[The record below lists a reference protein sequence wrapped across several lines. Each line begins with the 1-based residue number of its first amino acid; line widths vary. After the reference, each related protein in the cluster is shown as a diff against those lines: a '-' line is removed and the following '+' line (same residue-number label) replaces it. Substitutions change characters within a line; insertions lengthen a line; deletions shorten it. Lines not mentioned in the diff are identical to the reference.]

1 MTGGLI
7 EIVTYGSQDLYLTG
21 TPEITFFK
29 VVYRRYTNFSMES
42 IRVNFDDPVGF
53 GSFSTLTIPRTGDL
67 IHKMYL
73 EVLLP
78 AIDLRRSPCLDV
90 SRDDVDRAIRN
101 YKIVTDFMKINRRA
115 YVGAFE
121 IVQAENNCNLNEM
134 IKIVNQAF
142 NKHHSTIVQE
152 FKTLLEGSNLVPF
165 MYEEISMKQIM
176 DNFSS
181 DRSLDTIF
189 KAMSIGIDKSI
200 RLQGLFFDIMSAAK
214 RKYCDEINE
223 NVKFAWVDRIGHAL
237 LDEIEIR
244 IGGYKIDRQYGDW
257 INIWYELT
265 ARRNLQDVYFKMI
278 GNVPELTDFNRC
290 PKPRYLLQIPMQ
302 FWFNRF
308 NGLSLPLV
316 ALQYH
321 DVTYHV
327 KFRKMEEVSY
337 IERGE
342 RIFIPESNNRLFLD
356 EVSTECGINI
366 EAKLMIDYIY
376 LDSTERRRFAQ
387 SSHEYLIDQLQ
398 RFDVSNVTQ
407 PTRQI
412 ELNNFVYP
420 SKELIWI
427 AQKRRYM
434 LNIDGSTKTRFDNY
448 SLTDCNRGP
457 LIKYSSLDFHSF
469 TRVPRFNYSYF
480 NYVQPYQCHYTTP
493 SDGIN
498 VYSFALFPE
507 EFQPSGS
514 ANLSRL
520 SRILLTVEFDP
531 CLCPQGLDP
540 EPLDVRVY
548 TRSYN
553 VLRFFSGVSGLAF
566 TY

>member
-42 IRVNFDDPVGF
+42 IRVNFDDPVNF
-53 GSFSTLTIPRTGDL
+53 GLFSTLTIPKVGDL

-78 AIDLRRSPCLDV
+78 CIDLKRYPCNEISKENV
-90 SRDDVDRAIRN
+90 EKTRDN
-101 YKIVTDFMKINRRA
+101 YKIITDFLKLNRLA
-115 YVGAFE
+115 YVNSFE
-121 IVQAENNCNLNEM
+121 IVEAENNCNVEEM
-134 IKIVNQAF
+134 VKIVNHIF
-142 NKHHSTIVQE
+142 NKHNNIVINN
-152 FKTLLEGSNLVPF
+152 FKNLLENTNNSPF
-165 MYEEISMKQIM
+165 TFDEISIKQIV

-181 DRSLDTIF
+181 DRSIDTIF
-189 KAMSIGIDKSI
+189 RAMSIGIDKSI
-200 RLQGLFFDIMSAAK
+200 KLQKFFFDLMNNAK
-214 RKYCDEINE
+214 MQYCDEINE
-223 NVKFAWVDRIGHAL
+223 NIKFAWVDRIGHAL
-237 LDEIEIR
+237 LQEIEIR

-265 ARRNLQDVYFKMI
+265 ARRNLQDIYFKMI
-278 GNVPELTDFNRC
+278 GNVEELTDFNRM
-290 PKPRYLLQIPMQ
+290 PKPRYILQIPMQ

-308 NGLSLPLV
+308 NGLALPLV

-337 IERGE
+337 IEKGE
-342 RIFIPESNNRLFLD
+342 RIFIPETNNKIFLD
-356 EVSTECGINI
+356 EVPAELGINLN
-366 EAKLMIDYIY
+366 ARLLIDYVY

-398 RFDVSNVTQ
+398 LFEVSDVTQ
-407 PTRQI
+407 PSRQI

-420 SKELIWI
+420 SKELIWV
-427 AQKRRYM
+427 AQKRRYT
-434 LNIDGSTKTRFDNY
+434 LNIDGYTKTRFDNY
-448 SLTDCNRGP
+448 SLTDANKGP
-457 LIKYSSLDFHSF
+457 LIRYSSLDFHSF
-469 TRVPRFNYSYF
+469 TRIPRLNYSYF

-498 VYSFALFPE
+498 VYSFSLFPE

-520 SRILLTVEFDP
+520 SRILLTLEFDP
-531 CLCPQGLDP
+531 CLNIANENP
-540 EPLDVRVY
+540 EVLNVRVY

-553 VLRFFSGVSGLAF
+553 ILRFFSGVCGLAF